1 MCVVFFFKQ
10 KTAYEMRI
18 SDWSSDV
25 FSSDLTAP
33 PMGEQLND
41 LWDQQHPA
49 DCLAA
54 LDVAVGGGGFGKREG
69 PVDDRLQF
77 ALGHVA
83 DQLLD
88 VVVNPVRAD
97 LRAQEDAGELAA
109 AAHPRPVVHLHRL
122 APGLA
127 DHGDAPAVG
136 QRQDRAPLSSEGPT

>member
-33 PMGEQLND
+33 PMGEQLNG

-54 LDVAVGGGGFGKREG
+54 FDVAVGGGGFGEG
-69 PVDDRLQF
+69 EYPVDDRLQL

-97 LRAQEDAGELAA
+97 LGAQEDAGKLEV
-109 AAHPRPVVHLHRL
+109 AAHHGPDVHLHRL

-127 DHGDAPAVG
+127 D
-136 QRQDRAPLSSEGPT
+136 QRSEDNTAELT